1 MGIYYDSKKQKQQ
14 QQQPLLSTPKF
25 QSAYDKLEI
34 NNRLTLDIKNIDP
47 SLLLYF
53 TTGESV
59 CILGQAWFTN
69 LLISRLFVHALLSNT
84 HGGLDSS
91 HVIFIDAGGNNSDPY
106 QFVSFARQYGLDI
119 KNVLRSIIV
128 SRAFT
133 IYQLANLIINELPKV
148 TRQFDDDVKLIV
160 IAGLLG
166 MFVNNPQIET
176 EEAEFMIEEI
186 ITSIRRQVSLSNL
199 LFVVTLNKD
208 SCKDDDI
215 ISIIDFLA
223 IASES

>member
-1 MGIYYDSKKQKQQ
+1 
-14 QQQPLLSTPKF
+14 
-25 QSAYDKLEI
+25 
-34 NNRLTLDIKNIDP
+34 
-47 SLLLYF
+47 
-53 TTGESV
+53 
-59 CILGQAWFTN
+59 
-69 LLISRLFVHALLSNT
+69 
-84 HGGLDSS
+84 
-91 HVIFIDAGGNNSDPY
+91 
-106 QFVSFARQYGLDI
+106 VSFARQYGLDI
-119 KNVLRSIIV
+119 KKVLRSIIV